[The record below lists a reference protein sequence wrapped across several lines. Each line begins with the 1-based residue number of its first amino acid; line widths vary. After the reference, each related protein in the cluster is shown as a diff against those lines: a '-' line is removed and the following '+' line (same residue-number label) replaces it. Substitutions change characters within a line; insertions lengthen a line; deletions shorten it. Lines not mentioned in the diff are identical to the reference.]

1 MAFVSKETRK
11 AEFLSTM
18 KSFFKSAAVGLIII
32 VLAIGV
38 LIAGNILRSGWT
50 KTVNEKATNVNQ
62 LRSQLNQSRAKYD
75 QLTTLN
81 RNLYTGVDMSRVTA
95 DSEIVEEIFRTGLN
109 WSGLSGARTAFSAIA
124 DRYSFNREYYET
136 VFGVSWYRDLNEGLK
151 VLSCT
156 FRSFKAYAVSIV
168 NETYYYRAVVSF
180 SKMMKDGSKAEVY
193 RLATYTVDANHQ
205 MGECSCEPI
214 IK

>member
-1 MAFVSKETRK
+1 
-11 AEFLSTM
+11 
-18 KSFFKSAAVGLIII
+18 
-32 VLAIGV
+32 
-38 LIAGNILRSGWT
+38 
-50 KTVNEKATNVNQ
+50 
-62 LRSQLNQSRAKYD
+62 
-75 QLTTLN
+75 
-81 RNLYTGVDMSRVTA
+81 MSRVTA

-193 RLATYTVDANHQ
+193 MLATYTVDANHQ